1 MLPRMRPLARPPA
14 PRDAAE
20 RSEDEATV
28 AQSAQAERVPWF
40 MEEEV
45 VDEPEAAQN
54 EDAPRS
60 ADTDA
65 PSIAWVPS
73 YLPASSDPP
82 EAIAGLLDLLLV
94 GPLAGL
100 IARPA
105 AHDEYDPQDWGDST
119 RASPVAVIRP
129 LPSALGDD
137 NPGFQWIVVAQVR
150 GSGAGAVHRVASDV
164 GEYVRPTAMNPPR

>member
-1 MLPRMRPLARPPA
+1 MLPRVRPLARAPA
-14 PRDAAE
+14 ARGAAE
-20 RSEDEATV
+20 RSGDEAAV
-28 AQSAQAERVPWF
+28 AQPAQTERVPWF

-45 VDEPEAAQN
+45 VEEPEAAQD
-54 EDAPRS
+54 EDVSRS

-73 YLPASSDPP
+73 YLPATSDPP
-82 EAIAGLLDLLLV
+82 EAMAGLLDLLLV

-105 AHDEYDPQDWGDST
+105 AQDEYDPQDWGDST

-164 GEYVRPTAMNPPR
+164 GEYVRPPGTSFPC